1 MSKKNLNRTRII
13 GLRLS
18 PEEYQS
24 LTKKWE
30 TSDCPRL
37 SDYARKKLFDKAI
50 IKSYR
55 NKSLDDFMLEMIEM
69 RKGLERALVGFE
81 QSVKKLYV
89 MDKKADVLT
98 WIRLH
103 DLEKKT
109 VLIKV
114 EEIKQKINKIA
125 DQWLR

>member
-24 LTKKWE
+24 LTEKWE

-37 SDYARKKLFDKAI
+37 SDYARKKLFDRAI

-55 NKSLDDFMLEMIEM
+55 NKSLDDFMLEMIEV

-109 VLIKV
+109 LLIKV

-125 DQWLR
+125 DQWLQ

>member
-24 LTKKWE
+24 LTEKWE
-30 TSDCPRL
+30 TSNCRRL
-37 SDYARKKLFDKAI
+37 SDYARKKLFDRAI

-55 NKSLDDFMLEMIEM
+55 NKSLDDFMLEMIEV
-69 RKGLERALVGFE
+69 RKGLERALIGFE

-109 VLIKV
+109 LLIKV

-125 DQWLR
+125 DQWLQ